1 MKHMMQWSL
10 LVALGLTAAGAGIH
24 QAVTGKA
31 TSPEQDLNLTAIA
44 KNIGN
49 ELTEP
54 GAYDPLNTLTLA
66 QRISQFEQRANAA
79 EASLDRSR
87 ARYMLANI
95 YLENGNP
102 KEALAQLENLEAEY
116 PALKEYILLKR
127 AMAYTAAF
135 DQAKATAVWNQILAE
150 YGDRAVAAE
159 ALVALGR
166 YDEVMTRFP
175 NHPKAREVAIAKLKQ
190 NPNQFEPMILL
201 AVYFNDYDQIVPILN
216 KLSTAYKSRLNSPYW
231 SAIAEGYWNSREYGK
246 ASIAYGYATPS
257 AINTYR
263 FGRSLH
269 ISGKKWEAYS
279 VYNRVYEQF
288 PDSPQ
293 APRAL
298 IRMANIA
305 APKDA
310 LTIVDR
316 IIASYPDTAAEAML
330 IKADLLQKELGSPKT
345 ASIVR
350 NELLSKY
357 ANSNA
362 AAELLW
368 QLAWQQSRAGNLSKA
383 VELTDRIKASA
394 PQTEIAPEA
403 IYWSGKWLTKMG
415 KQAQAR
421 QAYEFVLQHQPE
433 SYYAWRSANQ
443 LGWPV
448 GDFHNARN
456 LSLPLQIPTQRSVLP
471 AGSATVKEL
480 HLLAQDQDAIAQWQ
494 FETRGKQLDTV
505 DQMFTDGVLRVAVND
520 NLEGI
525 FQLDSFNWID
535 VSATEKQRIATLKQ
549 HPAFWY
555 TLYPF
560 PYWDSVTNWS
570 VQRQLSP
577 TLVLGLIRQ
586 ESRFEAQI
594 RSSAGATGLMQVMP
608 DTGAWIA
615 SKTGITS
622 YSLSNPEDNIKMG
635 TWYLDYTHR
644 EYGNNSMLA
653 VASYNAGPG
662 AVANWVNQ
670 RSLSDPD
677 LFVEQIP
684 YSETRG
690 YVEKVFGNYWNYLR
704 LYSPAVQQRL
714 AQLQQ
719 QNTQVSAVPNA
730 NN

>member
-1 MKHMMQWSL
+1 MMQWSL
-10 LVALGLTAAGAGIH
+10 LVALGLTGAGVGVHHAI
-24 QAVTGKA
+24 TGNS
-31 TSPEQDLNLTAIA
+31 TNPEADVNLAAIA
-44 KNIGN
+44 KNIST
-49 ELTEP
+49 ELAQP
-54 GAYDPLNTLTLA
+54 SAYDPLTSLTLA
-66 QRISQFEQRANAA
+66 QRISQFQQRADAP

-87 ARYMLANI
+87 ARYVLANI
-95 YLENGNP
+95 FLENGNP
-102 KEALAQLENLEAEY
+102 QEALSLLENLEAEY
-116 PALKEYILLKR
+116 PPLKAYILLKR
-127 AMAYTAAF
+127 ATAHTAAF
-135 DQAKATAVWNQILAE
+135 DQANATTVWNQILTDH
-150 YGDRAVAAE
+150 GNQAVAAE

-175 NHPKAREVAIAKLKQ
+175 NHPKARDVAIAKLKQ

-216 KLSTAYKSRLNSPYW
+216 RLSTAYKSRLNADYW
-231 SAIAEGYWNSREYGK
+231 SAIAAGYWNNREYGK
-246 ASIAYGYATPS
+246 ASIAYSYASPS
-257 AINTYR
+257 AVNTYR

-279 VYNRVYEQF
+279 IYNRVVQQF
-288 PDSPQ
+288 PNSPQ

-298 IRMANIA
+298 IRMAKIA
-305 APKDA
+305 KPKDA
-310 LTIVDR
+310 LTITDR
-316 IIASYPDTAAEAML
+316 IIASYPDTAPEAKL
-330 IKADLLQKELGSPKT
+330 IKAELLQNELGSPKT

-350 NELLSKY
+350 NALLSKY
-357 ANSNA
+357 GQSDA

-368 QLAWQQSRAGNLSKA
+368 KLANQQAKAGNLTKA
-383 VELTDRIKASA
+383 VELVDRIKTSA
-394 PQTEIAPEA
+394 PHTEIAPEA

-421 QAYEFVLQHQPE
+421 LAYEFVLQYQPE
-433 SYYAWRSANQ
+433 SYYAWRSANK

-471 AGSATVKEL
+471 TGSVTLKEL

-494 FETRGKQLDTV
+494 FETRGKELTTV
-505 DQMFTDGVLRVAVND
+505 DQMFTDGVLRVAIND

-525 FQLDSFNWID
+525 FQLDSFDWID
-535 VSATEKQRIATLKQ
+535 VSAAEQQRINTLKE

-570 VQRQLSP
+570 AQRQLSP

-586 ESRFEAQI
+586 ESRFESQI

-615 SKTGITS
+615 GKTGITS

-662 AVANWVNQ
+662 AVARWVNQ

-677 LFVEQIP
+677 VFVQQIP

-690 YVEKVFGNYWNYLR
+690 YVVKVFGNYWNYLR

-714 AQLQQ
+714 VQLEQ
-719 QNTQVSAVPNA
+719 QNTQVSTVPSPEN
-730 NN
+730 